1 LIEVLHELG
10 AVRMF
15 LESWQLTNQG
25 FGPLLYLSH
34 EVQLTW
40 WTLLKYFRCHVN
52 FIFQRRWLVFSF
64 LITLHLA

>member
-1 LIEVLHELG
+1 MSFPLLSDSYSINIRLIEVLHELG

-40 WTLLKYFRCHVN
+40 
-52 FIFQRRWLVFSF
+52 
-64 LITLHLA
+64 